1 MMMYLKFV
9 MLEIVIIIT
18 RKILVKLLLNSRKL
32 MFTGN
37 LNLSSS
43 KVLDLSIT
51 KLASTNSL
59 SLLVLI
65 TL

>member
-59 SLLVLI
+59 SFIVLI